1 MKGLFI
7 AASIF
12 ALSGC
17 GLTPQGDMFRSEF
30 AARSAVATDSALE
43 NTLFAFCRAI
53 PVGALQRWFAGSK
66 ERADAWWT
74 VCSQDAMT
82 QPIPPLPIAE

>member
-1 MKGLFI
+1 MKSLSVV
-7 AASIF
+7 ALAL

-17 GLTPQGDMFRSEF
+17 GLTMQGDLARSQF
-30 AARSAVATDSALE
+30 ADRSAVAADTTLE
-43 NTLFAFCRAI
+43 NTLFVFCRAM
-53 PVGALQRWFAGSK
+53 PVGALQRWFAGSS

-82 QPIPPLPIAE
+82 KPIRPLPVE